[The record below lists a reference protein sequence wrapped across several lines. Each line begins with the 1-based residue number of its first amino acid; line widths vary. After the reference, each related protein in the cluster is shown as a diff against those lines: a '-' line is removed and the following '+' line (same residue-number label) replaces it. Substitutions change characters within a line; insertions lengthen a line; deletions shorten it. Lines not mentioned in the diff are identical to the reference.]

1 MPAVSVL
8 MCAYNHQAYVK
19 EAVASVV
26 AQSFSD
32 WEMIIVD
39 DGSTDGTAEEILKI
53 KDPRIRLLRF
63 AHNRGVGEAAKVC
76 LQEARGQYIASLNSD
91 DAFEPD
97 KLERQVAFLQK
108 NKQYVA
114 VLSQVRLVDEAG
126 QSFVDA
132 RHPYMRL
139 FRQPNRSRQEWL
151 NRFFYGGNCLCQSS
165 MLIRRECYQE
175 LGGYDSR
182 LAQVMDLDFW
192 IRFCKQYELYV
203 LPAELTVFR
212 LHTENSSQRKAEN
225 EFRLSMEL
233 MLLLEHY
240 ANLDSCEEFR
250 RIFPDCPEEIL
261 PTMGELIPVALG
273 RMILETQRPNRPHYR
288 CFAQQIL
295 QKAFGNVRV
304 AQLLRQ
310 EYGWTVKDLWRW
322 TGEYDVFGQVPDV
335 VSRFYLIRQGV
346 QEPELLQA
354 LALPWQENFSVEVD
368 LQGFTDGKTLSWQP
382 IQGRICALKMDDM
395 EYRTHQGVWQP
406 VGKEQVKIN
415 GTGNREG
422 IWLFETLQPLVSFTA
437 IEGWRGLR
445 LRGKWRFWNDAEM
458 EQEYQQLRQGILG
471 LQRQVEHLS
480 AQLKSL
486 SATETGVR

>member
-1 MPAVSVL
+1 MPTVSVL

-26 AQSFSD
+26 EQSFTD
-32 WEMIIVD
+32 WELIIVD
-39 DGSTDGTAEEILKI
+39 DGSDDGTPEEILKI
-53 KDPRIRLLRF
+53 QDPRIRLLRF
-63 AHNRGVGEAAKVC
+63 AHNRGVGEAAKLC

-91 DAFEPD
+91 DAFAPD
-97 KLERQVAFLQK
+97 KLERQVAFLVQ
-108 NKQYVA
+108 NQQYAA

-126 QSFVDA
+126 KSFVDA

-165 MLIRRECYQE
+165 MLIRRECYQA

-192 IRFCKQYELYV
+192 IRFCKRYELYV
-203 LPAELTVFR
+203 LPEELTFFR
-212 LHTENSSQRKAEN
+212 IHAQNSSQRKAEN

-233 MLLLEHY
+233 MLLLRHY
-240 ANLDSCEEFR
+240 ASLGSCEEFR
-250 RIFPDCPEEIL
+250 EVFPDCPRQIIPSQEA
-261 PTMGELIPVALG
+261 LIPVALA

-288 CFAQQIL
+288 CFAL
-295 QKAFGNVRV
+295 QVLLQAFGNVRL
-304 AQLLRQ
+304 AQLLRR

-335 VSRFYLIRQGV
+335 VSRFYLQRQGT

-368 LQGFTDGKTLSWQP
+368 LKGVIDAKMLSWQP
-382 IQGRICALKMDDM
+382 IQGRICALKMECM
-395 EYRTHQGVWQP
+395 EHRTHQGDWQP
-406 VGKEQVKIN
+406 VGKGQVNIN
-415 GTGNREG
+415 GTGSREE
-422 IWLFETLQPLVSFTA
+422 IWLFETLQPVVSFTA
-437 IEGWRGLR
+437 IEGWQGLR
-445 LRGKWRFWNDAEM
+445 LQGKWRFWNDAEM

-486 SATETGVR
+486 SATEGGVR